1 MRDVIASFLTPT
13 LQPAWTL
20 FEETRMTKT
29 GVVLRCTSLADVDQ
43 LGRRKPDWI
52 LVSEVHKEIAIV
64 DLSHPSD
71 VYQAQLLG
79 SHKEAA
85 DISPSGGRPELLHL
99 ARLGGA

>member
-1 MRDVIASFLTPT
+1 
-13 LQPAWTL
+13 
-20 FEETRMTKT
+20 
-29 GVVLRCTSLADVDQ
+29 
-43 LGRRKPDWI
+43 
-52 LVSEVHKEIAIV
+52 VSEVHKEIAIV

-85 DISPSGGRPELLHL
+85 YISPSGGRPELLHL